1 MGCARNT
8 PPCPSGASPLSEGG
22 NVPVSPLRMK
32 GGTRSAPLDP
42 PPSERGVA
50 RSAPPDPPPS
60 ERGVA
65 RSAGGSTPCVTEG
78 FFTALIAILLSGC
91 ALGRAGASPVFREGF
106 EDGIAGW
113 EGGATMA
120 QDAAVA
126 HGGARSLRLAVAD
139 PMHDAVYATRKVP
152 VVGGAYYAASC
163 FVKID
168 NVVEAPGVKPS
179 AGAGFIVEWADK
191 DGAWM
196 KDGQYACGLRGT
208 ADWRRVE
215 CASLKAPDDAGFVIL
230 FLALRD
236 AGTAWFDDIA
246 LERVDAGIAKR
257 APENGAVF
265 ANNCPR
271 FEWLPSPGVR
281 AYTVELSQ
289 DPAFADGTVRRI
301 AAGGLPRL
309 QLREPLA
316 PGVWHWRVVATG
328 LPDSRPWSFTQT
340 APQGRDCLPPLV
352 AAKAA
357 RVTRGDEPI
366 EVEVEGDVARVAFL
380 APAFGEVCGF
390 TGRDAPTAR
399 PNDGDGGRFVETSL
413 PEDVAPS
420 FTFTFA
426 PPAGG
431 WPAGLTE
438 AAIIAEDISG
448 NASTNVFWLLNAPK
462 PENAVTIGDDGFYRQ
477 DGRRIFPLGIYEV
490 EPADMPDVRDAGFD
504 MVHNYL
510 WERTQDDAACRRY
523 LDACG
528 ANGLRAFI
536 GFDRGVRTG
545 KGILQG
551 NFGCVARRV
560 GAIADH
566 PALFCWYLYDEPEW
580 LNQFITPERL
590 EEFADLVRALDPYHA
605 VVMTTWGATMKQY
618 RRTWDTHWTQAY
630 GNPAEVLERME
641 EHRRFLDGES
651 PITLLVNCNDQKQGA
666 ARRQGIEP
674 DLTRFS
680 RDYDS
685 LRACALLGIVEK
697 CNGLWW
703 WWFARDCRDYYTAAQ
718 CPKAWNDLREVVRE
732 MVELRPLVNAPG
744 PERNGRVGDANRPV
758 VWWAKETGGRTTVIA
773 INTSQE
779 PQTVDVPALGDAGKS
794 LVFNRYEVKIFR

>member
-1 MGCARNT
+1 MAVE
-8 PPCPSGASPLSEGG
+8 GA
-22 NVPVSPLRMK
+22 VV
-32 GGTRSAPLDP
+32 
-42 PPSERGVA
+42 
-50 RSAPPDPPPS
+50 
-60 ERGVA
+60 
-65 RSAGGSTPCVTEG
+65 
-78 FFTALIAILLSGC
+78 
-91 ALGRAGASPVFREGF
+91 
-106 EDGIAGW
+106 
-113 EGGATMA
+113 
-120 QDAAVA
+120 

-168 NVVEAPGVKPS
+168 NVVEAPGTKPS

-215 CASLKAPDDAGFVIL
+215 CASLKAPDDAGFAIL

-328 LPDSRPWSFTQT
+328 LPDARPWSFTQT
-340 APQGRDCLPPLV
+340 APQERDCLPPLV

-357 RVTRGDEPI
+357 RVTRGDEPFT
-366 EVEVEGDVARVAFL
+366 VEVEGADLAVVRLLFGETATASVQQQDVA
-380 APAFGEVCGF
+380 
-390 TGRDAPTAR
+390 TASVQQQGAR
-399 PNDGDGGRFVETSL
+399 
-413 PEDVAPS
+413 
-420 FTFTFA
+420 FA

-438 AAIIAEDISG
+438 AAIIAEDIAG

-490 EPADMPDVRDAGFD
+490 EPGDMADVREAGFD
-504 MVHNYL
+504 LVHNYR
-510 WERTQDDAACRRY
+510 WEKTQDDAACRVW
-523 LDACG
+523 LDAC
-528 ANGLRAFI
+528 ADNGLRAFI

-551 NFGCVARRV
+551 NFGCVARRI

-630 GNPAEVLERME
+630 GNPAEVLERVE

-651 PITLLVNCNDQKQGA
+651 PITLLVNCNDERQSK
-666 ARRQGIEP
+666 RRQRGIEP
-674 DLTRFS
+674 DPSTFA
-680 RDYDS
+680 RDRDH
-685 LRACALLGIVEK
+685 LRACAFLGVVKE
-697 CNGLWW
+697 CNGVVW
-703 WWFARDCRDYYTAAQ
+703 WWFGRNSREFYSASQ
-718 CPKAWNDLREVVRE
+718 CPKAWDDLKAVVAELRSFRRIVEADGPVETGTARNGKARVEWWKKTDGDETWLVAVNTTDRPVSVTVDGQRLDLR
-732 MVELRPLVNAPG
+732 
-744 PERNGRVGDANRPV
+744 
-758 VWWAKETGGRTTVIA
+758 
-773 INTSQE
+773 
-779 PQTVDVPALGDAGKS
+779 
-794 LVFNRYEVKIFR
+794 RYEVRGVTPIPASSVRRQMSEASRSSTRRLREAFTPAVIDSRRAPPLAGSMPRVLRKESAWLIDSDQSPFWAERMDIPFDRDLATVSSRMALCGAPCDSHLT

>member
-1 MGCARNT
+1 MKRTIILCLILWLPVAAPRAQKTADGGITAAMVSQMRQSAQQAPAHRALQNAMVGLSIDELAKNYT
-8 PPCPSGASPLSEGG
+8 GA
-22 NVPVSPLRMK
+22 
-32 GGTRSAPLDP
+32 AIPLDTHFTV
-42 PPSERGVA
+42 E
-50 RSAPPDPPPS
+50 
-60 ERGVA
+60 
-65 RSAGGSTPCVTEG
+65 TPQQSITDQKSSGRCWMFSGLNVLRAD
-78 FFTALIAILLSGC
+78 FALCHEDSLS
-91 ALGRAGASPVFREGF
+91 
-106 EDGIAGW
+106 
-113 EGGATMA
+113 
-120 QDAAVA
+120 
-126 HGGARSLRLAVAD
+126 
-139 PMHDAVYATRKVP
+139 
-152 VVGGAYYAASC
+152 
-163 FVKID
+163 
-168 NVVEAPGVKPS
+168 
-179 AGAGFIVEWADK
+179 
-191 DGAWM
+191 
-196 KDGQYACGLRGT
+196 
-208 ADWRRVE
+208 
-215 CASLKAPDDAGFVIL
+215 
-230 FLALRD
+230 
-236 AGTAWFDDIA
+236 
-246 LERVDAGIAKR
+246 
-257 APENGAVF
+257 
-265 ANNCPR
+265 
-271 FEWLPSPGVR
+271 
-281 AYTVELSQ
+281 VELSQ

-651 PITLLVNCNDQKQGA
+651 PITLLVNCNDERQSK
-666 ARRQGIEP
+666 RRQRGI
-674 DLTRFS
+674 
-680 RDYDS
+680 
-685 LRACALLGIVEK
+685 GVV
-697 CNGLWW
+697 W
-703 WWFARDCRDYYTAAQ
+703 WWFGRNSREFYSASQ
-718 CPKAWNDLREVVRE
+718 CPKAWDDLKAVVAELRSFRRIVEADGPVETGTARNGKARVEWWKKTDGDETWLVAVNTADRPVSVTVGDRRLDLRRHEVRTVR
-732 MVELRPLVNAPG
+732 VR
-744 PERNGRVGDANRPV
+744 
-758 VWWAKETGGRTTVIA
+758 
-773 INTSQE
+773 
-779 PQTVDVPALGDAGKS
+779 
-794 LVFNRYEVKIFR
+794 